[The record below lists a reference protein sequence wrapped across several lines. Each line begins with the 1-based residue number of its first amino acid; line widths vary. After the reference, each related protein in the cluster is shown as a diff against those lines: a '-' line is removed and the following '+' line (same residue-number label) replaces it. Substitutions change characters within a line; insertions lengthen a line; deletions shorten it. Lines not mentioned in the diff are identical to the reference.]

1 MATRVPQRDLRHNT
15 AELLRRV
22 EAGERLEI
30 TVHGHPV
37 AELGPVK
44 SADAFVGRDEL
55 VRDFTGLLLAH
66 DSLDEDLRR
75 GDWEPDDPPQ

>member
-1 MATRVPQRDLRHNT
+1 MATPVPQRELRNNT

-22 EAGERLEI
+22 QAGERLEI

-37 AELGPVK
+37 AQLGPVE

-55 VRDFTGLLLAH
+55 VRDFTGLLLAD

-75 GDWEPDDPPQ
+75 GDWEPDDPFS

>member
-1 MATRVPQRDLRHNT
+1 MATQVPQRYLRNNT

-22 EAGERLEI
+22 QAGERLEI

-37 AELGPVK
+37 AELGPVET
-44 SADAFVGRDEL
+44 ADAFVGRDEL
-55 VRDFTGLLLAH
+55 VRDFTGLLLAD

-75 GDWEPDDPPQ
+75 GDWEPDDPFS